1 MFVISV
7 DEALELQLM
16 SVAQEFEHP
25 IKGIRYAQHLWKE
38 VMAGCSFERACE
50 AARKYFES
58 PSDAKTL
65 PLVVEKSGGFSL
77 YLSDEALRESNVVDL
92 NVANIDQQ
100 ARSEERLQPT
110 YRGRPI
116 SDSSL
121 APALRAVPQRQG
133 QFRGRK
139 LG

>member
-16 SVAQEFEHP
+16 SAAQEFERP
-25 IKGIRYAQHLWKE
+25 IKGIRYARHLWKE

-58 PSDAKTL
+58 PPGAETL

-77 YLSDEALRESNVVDL
+77 YLSDETLRESDA
-92 NVANIDQQ
+92 ANMSQL
-100 ARSEERLQPT
+100 ALSEEGLQPT
-110 YRGRPI
+110 FRGRAI
-116 SDSSL
+116 SEHSL
-121 APALRAVPQRQG
+121 SPDLRSVSQG
-133 QFRGRK
+133 QAQFRGRK